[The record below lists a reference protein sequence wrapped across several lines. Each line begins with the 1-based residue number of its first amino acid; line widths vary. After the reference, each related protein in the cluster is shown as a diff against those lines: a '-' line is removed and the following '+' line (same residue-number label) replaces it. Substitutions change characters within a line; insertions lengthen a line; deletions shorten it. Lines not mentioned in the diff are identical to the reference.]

1 LAAFNTI
8 HKLALSLVTYL
19 KVEVF
24 IKDATAFYNITSDGF
39 LKKSTTS
46 KLLKPYTFLL
56 IL

>member
-24 IKDATAFYNITSDGF
+24 IKDATAFIILLAMVF
-39 LKKSTTS
+39 RKQSTAS
-46 KLLKPYTFLL
+46 KLLKPTPF
-56 IL
+56 